1 MKILKLVLSCLII
14 IIIQTT
20 ASAQLL
26 YNNGVSITV
35 NGGVLL
41 YVDGTV
47 QNESGLIDVDY
58 VSANSELIIQGNFI
72 NNATAGGDGYYR
84 VIGDWINNNI
94 FNAGTGTVF
103 IEGATQLLDGS
114 VSTYFYNLTLDGTA
128 VKTQTIDQYCTG
140 VLSLNDIELQTE
152 IYGFF
157 VENTSVSAITLGTGF
172 ISSFD
177 GGFLS
182 RKTNVS
188 SVYLFP
194 VGSSIGTARYR
205 PVEITP
211 TAVTANTYTVRMG
224 NLDATIEG
232 YDISQ
237 MATDV
242 CQINPLFYHQ
252 INRTNGTSAINLDI
266 YYENIADG
274 DWEGISNWTTSPDL
288 WDIIVGS
295 STASGS
301 PLYKASATAWNDF
314 SETPYA
320 LYAPTPVAEINSNT
334 PVCEGNDIFLL
345 EIGSDAVSWSWEGP
359 NGFTST
365 DHNPTISAV
374 DPAADGLYSVTIT
387 NAYGCAASDSE
398 TVTVDAAVDATITAD
413 GPFCITD
420 ATVNLI
426 AVSMGGTWSGT
437 GVSGDTFDPAT
448 AGAGDHLIQYDI
460 INGACSDSDTKTF
473 HVDSDVDATITPA
486 GPFCETDAAVA
497 LIAITPSGVWSGTG
511 VVGNTFDPTIALIND
526 NIIQYDV
533 VNGACSDSDTETI
546 HVDSDVDATITPI
559 GPFCEVD
566 AAIALTAVTPG
577 GVWSGTGIIDA
588 VLGTFNPATAIIGDN
603 SIGYV
608 ITNGACSDSDAE
620 IMHVDSYVDAT
631 ITQIGPFCTSEAAVP
646 LVAVD
651 AGGTWTGTGVVGT
664 NYDPTIA
671 GNGTHN
677 VQYNIINGACSDSDN
692 IDVEVNANPISPV
705 TSIDCTGG
713 EDAGLIT
720 VTAPI
725 GAEYEYTVD
734 GFYQASTILGPLTN
748 GTYTITVQD
757 INTSCTTAGNIINL
771 DCGCSN
777 PTSLTLSSTSD
788 NTCGVEP
795 EIVIGSTFGGS
806 ATEVNLSHDGS
817 GSLDQLNI
825 VSSPFDFTYTPDPAD
840 AGNTVIIT
848 VTTDNPEGS
857 PCSSAIQNY
866 TLTVY
871 ALPNVT
877 AGNSTPV
884 CDGGSLTLTETGGN
898 ANTWNWDGPNLF
910 SSTDHNPVLSPISVT
925 DNGTYNVTV
934 LDVYGCTNIDNVL
947 ISVNP
952 TPIITIGSNSPICE
966 GSDINL
972 TETGGEA
979 NDWDW
984 IGPDSFT
991 SDQQNPSVLAALPIA
1006 GGTYNLTVTDIN
1018 GCTSSDNVLVQVDTD
1033 VDATITNTGPYCESE
1048 TSIALTANSAG
1059 GIWLGPGVTGSTFD
1073 PSSAG
1078 FGDHVIQYDITNG
1091 ECSDTDTE
1099 TLHVDTDVDAT
1110 ITPIGPFCESESAVT
1125 LTAADIGGT
1134 WAGNGVTGDSFDPAA
1149 ATDGI
1154 HNITYNII
1162 NGACSDSD
1170 DIDITVNANPT
1181 SPTTSINCSGGENAG
1196 IITVTAPLGA
1206 NYEYTIDGLYQSTI
1220 DFGPLTNGSYTV
1232 TVQDI
1237 TSSCTTSGT
1246 VLSLDCGCVNAPTL
1260 ILSANSSN
1268 TCGTELVSINGN
1280 TFGGSATQV
1289 DLVHNGTGSLDAAQ
1303 FLSSPFS
1310 FTYTPDVAD
1319 IGLDVTI
1326 TVTTNNPDG
1335 APCIP
1340 AIDTY
1345 VITVLSLPN
1354 VTVGSNSPICSGDDI
1369 TLTETGGDAID
1380 WDWTG
1385 PDSFTSDQQNPTI
1398 SGATSTQSGTYTVIV
1413 EGINTC
1419 TITSDI
1425 DVIVND
1431 PPTLTLSAAS
1441 ANACGTDAATISGNT
1456 FGGGTSEVTITHDGN
1471 GTLDETTISSSPFSF
1486 TYNPDASD
1494 IGNIVTIT
1502 ITTDNP
1508 SGSPCN
1514 ATQEIFTLTMYD
1526 SPQVSASSNSP
1537 VCEGNDIN
1545 FTETAGDATNWQWEG
1560 PNSFTSTDNSPTI
1573 TNPTTSAIGSY
1584 TVTITDSNGCTAS
1597 DNLTVLV
1604 IVAPDPTISEPGV
1617 ICSGTEPFNL
1627 TATNTGGV
1635 WSGTGVDPSTGEFDP
1650 EIAGIGNHEII
1661 YTISGPCGNA
1671 DTIYLTV
1678 SQQADATI
1686 VSALDT
1692 LFITDPAVYLEAT
1705 DNGGLWSGNGTNET
1719 TGEFI
1724 PSIADLG
1731 NHEIIY
1737 TISGACGDA
1746 DSIIIVVISELIPD
1760 LLIPDVLTPNN
1771 DGYNDTWRIQG
1782 IRAFENVNIVIFN
1795 RWGDEVFTFTGTG
1808 YAYFELANQFDGIRN
1823 GKELPFGTYVYLLE
1837 LDYET
1842 VYKGTLT
1849 IIR

>member
-1 MKILKLVLSCLII
+1 MKSLKLVLSCLILI
-14 IIIQTT
+14 TIQTT

-47 QNESGLIDVDY
+47 QNESGLIDVDD

-84 VIGDWINNNI
+84 VIGDWINNNT
-94 FNAGTGTVF
+94 FNAGTSTVF
-103 IEGATQLLDGS
+103 LEGATQLLDGS
-114 VSTYFYNLTLDGTA
+114 VSTYFYNLTLDGTG

-140 VLSLNDIELQTE
+140 ILSLNDIELQTE
-152 IYGFF
+152 LYGFF
-157 VENTSVSAITLGTGF
+157 VENTGVGAITLGTGF
-172 ISSFD
+172 VSSFD

-274 DWEGISNWTTSPDL
+274 DWEGISNWTTSPNL

-301 PLYKASATAWNDF
+301 PLYKASAIAWNDF

-320 LYAPTPVAEINSNT
+320 LYAPTPVAQINSNT
-334 PVCEGNDIFLL
+334 PICEGNDIVLQ
-345 EIGSDAVSWSWEGP
+345 EIGGDAVSWSWEGP

-365 DHNPTISAV
+365 DQNPTISAV
-374 DPAADGLYSVTIT
+374 DPAANGLYSVTIT
-387 NAYGCAASDSE
+387 NAYECTASDSE

-426 AVSMGGTWSGT
+426 AVSMGGDWLGT

-460 INGACSDSDTKTF
+460 INGACSDSDTETF
-473 HVDSDVDATITPA
+473 
-486 GPFCETDAAVA
+486 
-497 LIAITPSGVWSGTG
+497 
-511 VVGNTFDPTIALIND
+511 
-526 NIIQYDV
+526 
-533 VNGACSDSDTETI
+533 

-559 GPFCEVD
+559 GPFC
-566 AAIALTAVTPG
+566 
-577 GVWSGTGIIDA
+577 
-588 VLGTFNPATAIIGDN
+588 
-603 SIGYV
+603 
-608 ITNGACSDSDAE
+608 
-620 IMHVDSYVDAT
+620 
-631 ITQIGPFCTSEAAVP
+631 TSEAAVA

-664 NYDPTIA
+664 NYDPVIA
-671 GNGTHN
+671 GDGTHN
-677 VQYNIINGACSDSDN
+677 VQYDIINGACSDSDN

-713 EDAGLIT
+713 IDAGIIT
-720 VTAPI
+720 VTAPV

-734 GFYQASTILGPLTN
+734 GSYQASTILGPLTN
-748 GTYTITVQD
+748 GAYTITVQD
-757 INTSCTTAGNIINL
+757 INTGCTTAGNIINL

-777 PTSLTLSSTSD
+777 PTSLTLSSTSG
-788 NTCGVEP
+788 NTCGIDP

-825 VSSPFDFTYTPDPAD
+825 TSSPFDFTYTPDPAD
-840 AGNTVIIT
+840 AGNTVVIT

-857 PCSSAIQNY
+857 PCSSAVQNY

-877 AGNSTPV
+877 AGNSIPV

-910 SSTDHNPVLSPISVT
+910 SSTDHNPVLSPLSVA

-952 TPIITIGSNSPICE
+952 TPVITIGSNSPICE

-984 IGPDSFT
+984 TGPDSFT
-991 SDQQNPSVLAALPIA
+991 SDQQNPSVLTALPIA
-1006 GGTYNLTVTDIN
+1006 SGTYNLTVTDIN
-1018 GCTSSDNVLVQVDTD
+1018 GCTTSDNILVQVDTD

-1078 FGDHVIQYDITNG
+1078 FGDHVIQYDVING
-1091 ECSDTDTE
+1091 ACSDTDTE
-1099 TLHVDTDVDAT
+1099 TLHVDTNVDAT
-1110 ITPIGPFCESESAVT
+1110 ITPVGPFCESESAIT
-1125 LTAADIGGT
+1125 LTATDVGGT
-1134 WAGNGVTGDSFDPAA
+1134 WAGNGLTGDSFDPTA

-1170 DIDITVNANPT
+1170 DIDITVNANP
-1181 SPTTSINCSGGENAG
+1181 SVPTTSVDCSGGENAG

-1206 NYEYTIDGLYQSTI
+1206 NYEYTIDGLYQSTV

-1237 TSSCTTSGT
+1237 TSSCTSSGT

-1289 DLVHNGTGSLDAAQ
+1289 DLIHNGAGSLDAAQ

-1319 IGLDVTI
+1319 IGSDVTI

-1340 AIDTY
+1340 AVDTY

-1413 EGINTC
+1413 ESINTC
-1419 TITSDI
+1419 TNTSNI

-1431 PPTLTLSAAS
+1431 PPTLTLSASS

-1456 FGGGTSEVTITHDGN
+1456 FGGGTSEVTIAHDGN

-1514 ATQEIFTLTMYD
+1514 ATQEIFTLTIYD

-1545 FTETAGDATNWQWEG
+1545 FTETAGDAINWQWEG

-1597 DNLTVLV
+1597 DNLTILV

-1661 YTISGPCGNA
+1661 YTISGPCGDA
-1671 DTIYLTV
+1671 DTIYLTI

-1686 VSALDT
+1686 LSALDT

-1737 TISGACGDA
+1737 TISGDCGDA
-1746 DSIIIVVISELIPD
+1746 DSIIIVIIPELIPD

-1782 IRAFENVNIVIFN
+1782 IRAFDIVNIVIFN
-1795 RWGDEVFTFTGTG
+1795 RWGDEVFLFNGSG
-1808 YAYFELANQFDGIRN
+1808 DAYFEISSQFDGIRN

-1837 LDYET
+1837 LDNEE
-1842 VYKGTLT
+1842 VFKGTLT